1 MADVE
6 QLFDENTLEEMEQA
20 LNIVNETL
28 KHEPIFNDDEN
39 LLRQDLDDAE
49 EEEDNT
55 IEDIV
60 VGVYNA
66 LPDDAQQNVRD
77 GYLYMTERYFIE

>member
-60 VGVYNA
+60 VGVYTA
-66 LPDDAQQNVRD
+66 LPEDVQESVAE
-77 GYLYMTERYFIE
+77 GYEYMVEG